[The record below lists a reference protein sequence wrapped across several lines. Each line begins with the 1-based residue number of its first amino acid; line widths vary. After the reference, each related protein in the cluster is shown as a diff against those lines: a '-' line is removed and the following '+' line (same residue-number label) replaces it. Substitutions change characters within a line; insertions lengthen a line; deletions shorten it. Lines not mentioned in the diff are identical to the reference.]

1 MQTYQRG
8 GRIRDMAIVPGDGR
22 TGDRCTRFVYTD
34 AYETER
40 EAYGILLAVNR
51 RESNR
56 EGIVMFMD
64 ETGTQ
69 RMCMVRE
76 NDAGVAAWVR
86 WVDQLPA
93 ENEGWTVI
101 RTPVRTAAAQEGW
114 SGVLAW
120 VVLAGVVAC
129 VLYGTGNL

>member
-1 MQTYQRG
+1 
-8 GRIRDMAIVPGDGR
+8 MAIVPGNGHLGSR
-22 TGDRCTRFVYTD
+22 FTRFVYTD
-34 AYETER
+34 AYGAER
-40 EAYGILLAVNR
+40 ETHGALLAVNR

-69 RMCMVRE
+69 RMCLVRE

-86 WVDQLPA
+86 WVDQLPG

-101 RTPVRTAAAQEGW
+101 RTPVQTAAAQEGW
-114 SGVLAW
+114 SGVIAW

-129 VLYGTGNL
+129 ILYSTGNL